1 MLYKLSNK
9 TKACITNNNNNCYYY
24 YYYYYYYNK
33 NNNNN
38 NHNHN
43 NDNNNINSNNNN
55 NKIASNLL
63 GKVHVKVSIY
73 YLYNIKNV
81 DPNNIQIDEKS
92 YKNILIY

>member
-9 TKACITNNNNNCYYY
+9 TKACITNNNNNC

>member
-24 YYYYYYYNK
+24 YYYNNK

-73 YLYNIKNV
+73 YLYNIKNI

>member
-9 TKACITNNNNNCYYY
+9 TKACITNNNNNCY